1 MQVRAYQKEK
11 GPAPMHV
18 GYMHILQ
25 ELLSTAV
32 QVLIRHS
39 CLFKKCSWRATE
51 NSSDT
56 YAASELGDREERGQG
71 ALIRFG

>member
-39 CLFKKCSWRATE
+39 CLFKMFMAGNGKQLGYLR
-51 NSSDT
+51 
-56 YAASELGDREERGQG
+56 SERVGRS
-71 ALIRFG
+71 